1 MKSDNSAAAGARRAR
16 ASARFKW
23 LAAVN
28 GSLDL
33 SSVQRAV
40 AISIG
45 LHFNITDGRCD
56 PGYEAI
62 AGGTPYKRRA
72 VITAVSDLAAKG
84 WIVITPSR
92 GRHRNSLEL
101 TTPSNSA
108 HMHAPLADNT
118 NGAYHEHQPCMP
130 AKANGA
136 RQIGHIHEIAS
147 KKNCNREENMKENR
161 EEKRD
166 NPYNPQQM
174 ENVQVSELRQ
184 FAQLDLCISQ
194 EAQRPNHPPSINAL
208 APEDKFE
215 QFWQIY
221 PRKVSKAAA
230 RKAWPKAISKAPPEK
245 IITAVSRYAVG
256 EIARMKAGNNPS
268 LQYTAHPA
276 TWLNAERWED
286 ETTPT
291 DSAPKTSPHGGRAIA
306 DLVAGSL
313 GVLRK
318 VE

>member
-1 MKSDNSAAAGARRAR
+1 
-16 ASARFKW
+16 

-108 HMHAPLADNT
+108 HMHAPTLEGYSYAEIERVCTQAVKAMIIDRRKQVQACDFNRALEDEARRRAGQSRLA
-118 NGAYHEHQPCMP
+118 
-130 AKANGA
+130 
-136 RQIGHIHEIAS
+136 
-147 KKNCNREENMKENR
+147 
-161 EEKRD
+161 
-166 NPYNPQQM
+166 
-174 ENVQVSELRQ
+174 
-184 FAQLDLCISQ
+184 
-194 EAQRPNHPPSINAL
+194 PPS
-208 APEDKFE
+208 
-215 QFWQIY
+215 
-221 PRKVSKAAA
+221 
-230 RKAWPKAISKAPPEK
+230 
-245 IITAVSRYAVG
+245 
-256 EIARMKAGNNPS
+256 
-268 LQYTAHPA
+268 
-276 TWLNAERWED
+276 
-286 ETTPT
+286 
-291 DSAPKTSPHGGRAIA
+291 
-306 DLVAGSL
+306 
-313 GVLRK
+313 
-318 VE
+318 